1 LKTIP
6 ASVDDYLRSV
16 PQLAGVAHPWL
27 GQFVLVNFGL
37 EPVLLFSIED
47 KDVVD
52 NSLLSV
58 TFATAKDKKKLA
70 ELC

>member
-1 LKTIP
+1 
-6 ASVDDYLRSV
+6 
-16 PQLAGVAHPWL
+16 VAHPWL